1 MHQLLSIGMD
11 GQKTTWKPQRGM
23 ISARF
28 RIQLPDHLWVSE
40 LSRQFPQSEFKLLSG
55 FRLDDRAIE
64 LGEVV
69 TDTPTDVVAAMRLHP
84 AIESYELLESD
95 SGRVLGKYETT
106 QTDLY
111 EFAERSTRTI
121 EFPVSV
127 RRGWYTFDV
136 TGTQEDLDELR
147 AVLDVSPLSYELES
161 LVSSTETDSLLT
173 ERQRE
178 MIEAAA
184 RMGYFAV
191 PRECTLTELSDSLG
205 VDKSTASTVLRRAQ
219 QRIVEWFL
227 SGPESTV

>member
-1 MHQLLSIGMD
+1 MYEQETEWDLQ
-11 GQKTTWKPQRGM
+11 GQM

-55 FRLDDRAIE
+55 FRLDDRALE

-69 TDTPTDVVAAMRLHP
+69 TDTPADVVETMQAHP

-95 SGRVLGKYETT
+95 SGRVLGKYETK

-111 EFAERSTRTI
+111 EFAEIATRTI
-121 EFPVSV
+121 EFPISV
-127 RRGWYTFDV
+127 RRGWYTFDL
-136 TGTQEDLDELR
+136 TGTREDLDELR
-147 AVLDVSPLSYELES
+147 AVLDGSPLSYELES
-161 LVSSTETDSLLT
+161 LVSKTETDSLLT

-178 MIEAAA
+178 VIEAAA
-184 RMGYFAV
+184 RMGYFTV
-191 PRECTLTELSDSLG
+191 PRECTLAELAESLD

-219 QRIVEWFL
+219 QRLVEWFL
-227 SGPESTV
+227 AGPEPSV

>member
-1 MHQLLSIGMD
+1 MS
-11 GQKTTWKPQRGM
+11 GQKTELGPQERM
-23 ISARF
+23 ISAQF

-55 FRLDDRAIE
+55 FRLADRAVE

-69 TDTPTDVVAAMRLHP
+69 TDTPTDVVG
-84 AIESYELLESD
+84 AIRSHSAIHSYELLESD
-95 SGRVLGKYETT
+95 SERVLGRYETT

-121 EFPVSV
+121 EFPVTV
-127 RRGWYTFDV
+127 RRGWYTFDL
-136 TGTQEDLDELR
+136 TGTQDDLDELR
-147 AVLDVSPLSYELES
+147 AVLDHSPLSYELDS
-161 LVSSTETDSLLT
+161 LVSRTEGDPLLT

-178 MIEAAA
+178 VIEAAT

-191 PRECTLTELSDSLG
+191 PRECTLAELADSLD
-205 VDKSTASTVLRRAQ
+205 VDKSTASTVLRRGQ

-227 SGPESTV
+227 SGPESSR